1 MYKICNLTP
10 IWSFVS
16 TTRTGGSAAGGVSG
30 AGRRSSSTTRPPA
43 SPATGAG
50 GLTGTKQVT
59 HHHSGLTGVLI
70 IETFNSKYFHQT
82 FVYYWN
88 LILFGILCKLRL
100 RFFNRAPQY
109 NYTDFTFRLRENSNR
124 KPGAGQSGEHFCY
137 DSRNIWWVILRFLLV
152 IGYILLIVL
161 FGSSRLIGFFFSCY
175 WLISSLS
182 HSFLYSTPE
191 WQINQISEVKF
202 IPM

>member
-70 IETFNSKYFHQT
+70 IETFNSKYFYQT
-82 FVYYWN
+82 FVYY
-88 LILFGILCKLRL
+88 
-100 RFFNRAPQY
+100 
-109 NYTDFTFRLRENSNR
+109 
-124 KPGAGQSGEHFCY
+124 
-137 DSRNIWWVILRFLLV
+137 
-152 IGYILLIVL
+152 
-161 FGSSRLIGFFFSCY
+161 
-175 WLISSLS
+175 
-182 HSFLYSTPE
+182 
-191 WQINQISEVKF
+191 
-202 IPM
+202 